1 MIKSSFDKLL
11 LSKNERLGIYF
22 LLLIF
27 VCFIF
32 LPYKFSQS
40 DDLENLESKNRT
52 IEPFL
57 QDSIEINLESSKIS
71 PTEPIDKSSPM
82 NASDML
88 FNFDPNTL
96 TKTTANQLGIPPHVF
111 KRIKNYLNTG
121 AKFKT
126 PQQFEKIY
134 GLTPDLYKKLL
145 PYIQINDVKPSPP
158 EPIVTKSKKITPIE
172 LNTCTN
178 SDLLPLPG
186 IGSGLSTRII
196 KYRDLLGGFYETSQL
211 KEVYGISDSLYQEI
225 RDLVFTNRQ
234 TQKLVLSEMS
244 FSEMQKHPYIGFKIA
259 KLISAY
265 LKQHP
270 QASNQEILK
279 NLPVLGNELNKNMIH
294 YLDCK

>member
-11 LSKNERLGIYF
+11 LSKNERLGIYC

-27 VCFIF
+27 VGFIF

-111 KRIKNYLNTG
+111 KRIKNYLNT
-121 AKFKT
+121 
-126 PQQFEKIY
+126 
-134 GLTPDLYKKLL
+134 
-145 PYIQINDVKPSPP
+145 
-158 EPIVTKSKKITPIE
+158 
-172 LNTCTN
+172 
-178 SDLLPLPG
+178 
-186 IGSGLSTRII
+186 
-196 KYRDLLGGFYETSQL
+196 
-211 KEVYGISDSLYQEI
+211 
-225 RDLVFTNRQ
+225 
-234 TQKLVLSEMS
+234 
-244 FSEMQKHPYIGFKIA
+244 
-259 KLISAY
+259 
-265 LKQHP
+265 
-270 QASNQEILK
+270 
-279 NLPVLGNELNKNMIH
+279 
-294 YLDCK
+294 